1 MAPQLSIRVEETGRT
16 MVPCPCGCATLR
28 ERLDGVLHLP
38 NGGGWFRALLLQE
51 PGEDGAIWL
60 AIVTGGSAED
70 PRDWLV
76 TLHGNVEGARIED
89 PGASPIAAPQG
100 YSGRLV
106 TREELLAIDGA
117 PAFYFACFDA
127 LIEQHSRMRAFLA
140 E

>member
-1 MAPQLSIRVEETGRT
+1 MVPQLSIRVEEAGRT
-16 MVPCPCGCATLR
+16 MVPCPCGCAALR

-38 NGGGWFRALLLQE
+38 KGGGWFRALLLQE

-60 AIVTGGSAED
+60 AIVTRGSAED

-76 TLHGNVEGARIED
+76 TLHCDVEGARIED

-127 LIEQHSRMRAFLA
+127 LMEQHSRMRAFLA